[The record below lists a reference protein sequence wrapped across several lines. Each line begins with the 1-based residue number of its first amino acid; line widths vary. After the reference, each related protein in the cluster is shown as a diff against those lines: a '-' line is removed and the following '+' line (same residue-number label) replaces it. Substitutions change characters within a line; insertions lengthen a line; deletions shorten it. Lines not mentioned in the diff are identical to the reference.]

1 MTQLIG
7 KLFGIEDVSTIHEWS
22 VTFSAPWAQK
32 YPVLFLFGAIALG
45 VLGFAYYVRYQQ
57 IARHVG
63 RDVMA
68 AFRAIVLVLLLVI
81 LAEPSIHLDV
91 TEHPRPLLLTLFD
104 GSDSMNISDH
114 VSKETAEQLTKAMK
128 EEDRPA
134 KLDELSRLDLVKHVL
149 NGTAGETLTTL
160 SEQNRIRAY
169 IMDRNDRVRELD
181 VSDSAESDRFDPSHV
196 AGQLTADAP
205 VTALGMA
212 IDDLNRRHKSPLL
225 AGVVIFSDFDRN
237 AGRDPSAAARELGVP
252 VFTVGIGPPEV
263 VDLSV
268 DMQSPLVLKKD
279 EKATVTVLLRQT
291 GLTGQSALV
300 SLKARR
306 LGSMADSAV
315 AGGAAT
321 VAPSKSVR
329 LDKNQVTVDMP
340 FVPASSGRYVLE
352 AKVEPFPDE
361 VLGENNTADREVTV
375 QDDSHKLFFVEYEPT
390 WEWRFVKEVFHRDP
404 LIGQRGFRTFLRSAD
419 SRVRRTNELFVE
431 SLVRSRAEFFDNDVI
446 LLSDIPGE
454 ILSEQFEEMLEEYVK
469 QFGGG
474 LVVIAGPKYGIG
486 ELNNTIIADM
496 LPVIVDPQAKPKL
509 GDFRLQRTP
518 EADAVDFMNFGKDEH
533 ENKIAWGNLGRLP
546 WFQPVLRPHPLA
558 TVLATHPSERCVDDQ
573 HRQPIIAVR
582 QYGKGEVIYI
592 GFNEMW
598 RLRRKY
604 GEKYYRQFWGQII
617 YRLGLG
623 RALGSQKRFDVTT
636 DRRVYRAG
644 DQVRVSIEA
653 YDLNFEALRNE
664 KLSARLISFDPDTG
678 ERSPERA
685 LSIPLA
691 RGDSIFETTFP
702 AYAAGR
708 HRIMVRDP
716 ATGNEVEADFKV
728 AAVSVEHRSA
738 SRNFELQRALG
749 SETGGR
755 HYELFELDRL
765 LKDLPRLQVTETSAH
780 RFPLWNTW
788 LVLLVAIT
796 LMLGEWLTRKFMN
809 LR

>member
-1 MTQLIG
+1 MTRLIG

-81 LAEPSIHLDV
+81 LAEPAIYLDV

-114 VSKETAEQLTKAMK
+114 VSEENAAQLTKAMK

-134 KLDELSRLDLVKHVL
+134 KLDEVSRLDLVRHVL

-181 VSDSAESDRFDPSHV
+181 VSDSAESDRFDPSYV
-196 AGQLTADAP
+196 AGNLTAEAP
-205 VTALGMA
+205 VSALGMA
-212 IDDLNRRHKSPLL
+212 IDDLNRRHKGPLL
-225 AGVVIFSDFDRN
+225 AGVVIFSDFDKN

-315 AGGAAT
+315 PGGTAT

-340 FVPASSGRYVLE
+340 FVPPTSGRYVLE
-352 AKVEPFPDE
+352 AKAEPFPDE
-361 VLGENNTADREVTV
+361 VLDENNVADREVTV
-375 QDDSHKLFFVEYEPT
+375 QDDSLKLFFVEYEPT

-419 SRVRRTNELFVE
+419 FKVRRGNELFVE

-446 LLSDIPGE
+446 LLSDVPGE
-454 ILSEQFEEMLEEYVK
+454 MLSNQFEEMLEEYVK

-496 LPVIVDPQAKPKL
+496 LPVIVDPQAKPRL

-518 EADAVDFMNFGKDEH
+518 EADAVDFMNFGKDQH
-533 ENKIAWGNLGRLP
+533 ENKIAWANLGRLP

-644 DQVRVSIEA
+644 DHVRVSVEA
-653 YDLNFEALRNE
+653 YDLNFEALRDD
-664 KLSARLISFDPDTG
+664 KLNARMISFDPDTG
-678 ERSPERA
+678 EKSPERE

-728 AAVSVEHRSA
+728 TAVSVEHRSA
-738 SRNFELQRALG
+738 SRNFELQRALA

-755 HYELFELDRL
+755 HYELFELDSL
-765 LKDLPRLQVTETSAH
+765 LEDLPRLQVSETSAH

-788 LVLLVAIT
+788 LVLLLAIV
-796 LMLGEWLTRKFMN
+796 LMLGEWLTRKLMN